1 MKAIKKFLAGV
12 SVSCVSLV
20 SVGAASAAT
29 ITGVTGFIT
38 SGSDMN
44 GMQVT
49 VNFQG
54 GATNTAI
61 FGATGSGSG
70 AAEAGDAGGY
80 WFLTQSGLT
89 GDGPWRFTNNTS
101 SVITS
106 LFINAILGNTV
117 FDIIPSPI
125 GTPNSSG
132 GLPFTFIS
140 GERPTSFQYDN
151 IVNVSGSAP
160 VGDLFGDL
168 TLSWA
173 NGFAPGKTLSFLADT
188 DNAIAV
194 TDPTNNAKPVPVPGF
209 VVGIVLAAGFFSSKE
224 INKRKTKL
232 QETEV

>member
-1 MKAIKKFLAGV
+1 MKAIKRFLAGV
-12 SVSCVSLV
+12 GVACVSLV
-20 SVGAASAAT
+20 SVEAASAAT
-29 ITGVTGFIT
+29 ITGVTEFIT
-38 SGSDMN
+38 AGSDMN

-70 AAEAGDAGGY
+70 AASSGG
-80 WFLTQSGLT
+80 WSLTQSGLT
-89 GDGPWRFTNNTS
+89 GDNPWTFTNNTS

-106 LFINAILGNTV
+106 LFINAIPGRTV
-117 FDIIPSPI
+117 FDILPGTI
-125 GTPNSSG
+125 GTPNSSTG
-132 GLPFTFIS
+132 VPFTFES

-151 IVNVSGSAP
+151 IVNVVGSAP

-168 TLSWA
+168 TLSWVD
-173 NGFAPGKTLSFLADT
+173 GFAPGKSLRFIADT

-194 TDPTNNAKPVPVPGF
+194 TDPTNNTRPVPVPGF
-209 VVGIVLAAGFFSSKE
+209 VVGIVLAAGFLSGKE
-224 INKRKTKL
+224 INKRKAKL